1 MRLRSYIMNEA
12 SFGNPNL
19 KRVVKLILKTLESK
33 VGFKF
38 NPFGGPGNNYERFNK
53 SNGNKGIGM
62 IYVLDNGM
70 LVRFNWESNKKSSTI
85 TSIDVWNDMKT
96 LEKPDFNL
104 DIPEDYNI
112 VQSIKTIAK
121 FIKSPKAGVS
131 EMAAKGQY
139 GPKRYKDAEKYNIDV
154 NDPDFNI
161 LVKKA
166 KSLEKKN
173 IKSSNGVKETS
184 TKTDEMGKA
193 NKALSNKKVADPNI
207 IFQDLEDLV
216 KMVGSGI
223 QKSLLITGMAGVGK
237 CFCGETE
244 IDVEFPLLFFYSIL
258 LFYLN
263 NSRKILL

>member
-1 MRLRSYIMNEA
+1 MRLKSFIINEA
-12 SFGNPNL
+12 SFSNKNL
-19 KRVVKLILKTLESK
+19 EKAVKLILKTLESK
-33 VGFKF
+33 IGFKF
-38 NPFGGPGNNYERFNK
+38 NPFGGNGNNFERFKK
-53 SNGNKGIGM
+53 SNGNSGIGM

-112 VQSIKTIAK
+112 VQSINTIAK
-121 FIKSPKAGVS
+121 FIKSPKAGIS

-139 GPKRYKDAEKYNIDV
+139 GSKRHEDSKNYNIDID
-154 NDPDFNI
+154 DPNFNA

-166 KSLEKKN
+166 KSLERKTAKLN
-173 IKSSNGVKETS
+173 SSGGVKETS

-193 NKALSNKKVADPNI
+193 NKALSNKKVSDPSI
-207 IFQDLEDLV
+207 IFKDLEDLV
-216 KMVGSGI
+216 KMVGRGI
-223 QKSLLITGMAGVGK
+223 QNSLLITGMAGIGK

-244 IDVEFPLLFFYSIL
+244 MDVEFPL
-258 LFYLN
+258 
-263 NSRKILL
+263 